1 MKRPDAI
8 PLILVLASWALAA
21 YYWPVLPAT
30 MPVHWGAQGEPNGW
44 LPKPAGTLVGPALTT
59 LLALLFGLVGRKAS
73 SPEVQGALTALGAGF
88 GCFITALVLG
98 TAARPDQ
105 HLDVRLIW
113 GGMGLMFIVLGNYL
127 PKLRRNRFIGIRT
140 RWTLGSEEVWYR
152 THRVSGRLM
161 VACGL
166 VVAAASQL
174 PPLAAVAVVLGAVAA
189 MAATT
194 TWYSWWLHKQ
204 LTRPGGSAGS

>member
-8 PLILVLASWALAA
+8 PTILVLASWALAA
-21 YYWPVLPAT
+21 YYWPHLPAT
-30 MPVHWGAQGEPNGW
+30 MPVHWGVHGEPNGW
-44 LPKPAGTLVGPALTT
+44 MPRLAGTLVGP
-59 LLALLFGLVGRKAS
+59 LLATSMALLFGYVTRKAS
-73 SPEVQGALTALGAGF
+73 SPEVQGALMALGAGF
-88 GCFITALVLG
+88 GCFITALVLD

-113 GGMGLMFIVLGNYL
+113 GGLGLMFIVMGNYL
-127 PKLRRNRFIGIRT
+127 PKVRRNPFIGIRT
-140 RWTLGSEEVWYR
+140 RWTLGNEEVWYR

-174 PPLAAVAVVLGAVAA
+174 PPLVAVAVVLGTVTA

-194 TWYSWWLHKQ
+194 TWYSWWLHKN
-204 LTRPGGSAGS
+204 LDTSPE